1 MKNILKV
8 LKTSFSYATDVVG
21 FVKENPAL
29 KVRIPKYDILEEDPA
44 HIFSKEEIK
53 MILERF
59 ENNHAFYYAIL
70 TAYYTGLRVS
80 EVFGLTWNDI
90 DIDFD
95 IDKIRKNK
103 IELLDCQIDLI
114 LRSLEF
120 YAYTY
125 QFIYPRRHKSES
137 KEENLRICL
146 VRDSYEQILN
156 QFGISKKQNP
166 IDNENDEFGNIF
178 KIA

>member
-1 MKNILKV
+1 MNL
-8 LKTSFSYATDVVG
+8 
-21 FVKENPAL
+21 
-29 KVRIPKYDILEEDPA
+29 
-44 HIFSKEEIK
+44 
-53 MILERF
+53 
-59 ENNHAFYYAIL
+59 
-70 TAYYTGLRVS
+70 
-80 EVFGLTWNDI
+80 
-90 DIDFD
+90 DFD

-146 VRDSYEQILN
+146 VRDTYEQILN

-166 IDNENDEFGNIF
+166 INDNENDEFENIS